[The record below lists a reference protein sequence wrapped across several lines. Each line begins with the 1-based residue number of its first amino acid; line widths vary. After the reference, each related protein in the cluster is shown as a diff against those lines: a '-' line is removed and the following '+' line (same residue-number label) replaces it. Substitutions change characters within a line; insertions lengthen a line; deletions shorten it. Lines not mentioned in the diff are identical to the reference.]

1 MPFSRSFRALLRLTG
16 LWAVPWTG
24 FGLLVG
30 AVRWALAPELRT
42 GTTTLLGW
50 LLNHALAYG
59 ALGLISGLYLGLLL
73 VQVAHGGSWAKLPRR
88 RVALWSAVAGTA
100 PALLFSALALIFG
113 APSTV
118 FLPLAAL
125 GIVSGVASTLL
136 ATSTHAATA
145 VPSLPPSQGAMRLP

>member
-1 MPFSRSFRALLRLTG
+1 MPFTRSFRALLRLTG
-16 LWAVPWTG
+16 LWALPWTG

-42 GTTTLLGW
+42 ETTTLLGW

-73 VQVAHGGSWAKLPRR
+73 AQVAQGGSWAKLPRR

-100 PALLFSALALIFG
+100 PALVFGALALVFG

-118 FLPLAAL
+118 FLPLAGL
-125 GIVSGVASTLL
+125 GIVSGVGSSLL

-145 VPSLPPSQGAMRLP
+145 APSLPPGDVTRLP

>member
-1 MPFSRSFRALLRLTG
+1 MPFTRSFRALLRLTG
-16 LWAVPWTG
+16 LWALPWTG

-42 GTTTLLGW
+42 ETTTFLGW

-59 ALGLISGLYLGLLL
+59 ALGLISGRYLGLLL
-73 VQVAHGGSWAKLPRR
+73 AQVAQGGSWARLPRR

-100 PALLFSALALIFG
+100 PALVFGALALVFG

-118 FLPLAAL
+118 FLPLAGL
-125 GIVSGVASTLL
+125 GIVSGVGSSLL
-136 ATSTHAATA
+136 ATSTHSPTAA
-145 VPSLPPSQGAMRLP
+145 PSLPPGDVTRLP